1 MPLTLTH
8 AVSLAGVGGQ
18 VGTRDGAQR
27 NAGVGER
34 RVSVAGGGSMG
45 QTASV
50 RTHTSMERRVEAF
63 GTGEK
68 GKRSGARRFVD
79 EVRERGEREE
89 TREMGSEYGVN
100 ERASERPDIRL
111 CG

>member
-1 MPLTLTH
+1 MQFRWPEWGAKLGLATGHSETREWGN
-8 AVSLAGVGGQ
+8 VGSLS
-18 VGTRDGAQR
+18 R
-27 NAGVGER
+27 
-34 RVSVAGGGSMG
+34 SGGSMG